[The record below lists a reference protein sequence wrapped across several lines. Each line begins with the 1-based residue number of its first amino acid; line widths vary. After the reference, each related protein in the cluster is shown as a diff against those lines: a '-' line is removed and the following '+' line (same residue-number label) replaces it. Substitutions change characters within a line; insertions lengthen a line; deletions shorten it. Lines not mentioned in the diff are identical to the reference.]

1 MPYFFTVFFFS
12 EIKNED
18 VRSARYIYNGHYS
31 SLVHLLLHSL
41 DFESCDYYISEELN
55 ERNLMNLMELKA
67 ATSSVNAILV

>member
-1 MPYFFTVFFFS
+1 MPYFFAVFFFS

-55 ERNLMNLMELKA
+55 E
-67 ATSSVNAILV
+67 